1 MLEIQNYYLCFMMY
15 CFMGWLWESIP
26 ASFRNKRFV
35 NRGFLNGPWIPIYG
49 VGAIMVYLIL
59 GDEDLRVIPLFLSSG
74 ILDVTLEYITSWG
87 MEKLFHARWWDYS
100 EKPFNLNG
108 RICLLGFVAFGA
120 FSVIVVDYLQPL
132 FMSWVEKLSLLTTN
146 ILFYTLAA
154 LFLTDLTFTLIEA
167 FSIPQH
173 LKQISLEMEQ
183 YRKEHLDLNPKDIMK
198 VAMDL
203 PKNMKSNLYNLSK
216 KLHSYQAKRFAYA
229 FPKLK
234 SKEYQE
240 LLEEIKTFL
249 TKD

>member
-1 MLEIQNYYLCFMMY
+1 MMY
-15 CFMGWLWESIP
+15 CFIGWLWESIP
-26 ASFRNKRFV
+26 ASFRKKHFV

-49 VGAIMVYLIL
+49 VGAIMVYLVL
-59 GDEDLRVIPLFLSSG
+59 GDENLKIIPLFLSSA
-74 ILDVTLEYITSWG
+74 ILDVTLEYLTSWG

-108 RICLLGFVAFGA
+108 RICLLGFVVFGI
-120 FSVIVVDYLQPL
+120 FSVVVVDYLQPL

-146 ILFYTLAA
+146 ILFYTLAT
-154 LFLTDLTFTLIEA
+154 LFITDLIFTLTEA

-173 LKQISLEMEQ
+173 LKKISLEVEQ
-183 YRKEHLDLNPKDIMK
+183 YRKEHLNLNPKDIMK
-198 VAMDL
+198 IAIEL
-203 PKNMKSNLYNLSK
+203 PKNMKSDLQNLSK